1 MRQMRFYRPIMRR
14 IRDYNITK
22 KEWVLNGEMVISVA
36 DSRIRRGKYQN
47 DGSVF
52 YQIKPSRASELLKE
66 MLECGIVEPVS
77 GHGKGKYRFR
87 KEQGRDDGNFV
98 QAKQRREL
106 VERFLDDLIIPNQ
119 MASCYFIA
127 TTYWIFKHKH
137 LLKCEV

>member
-22 KEWVLNGEMVISVA
+22 KEWVLNGETVISVA

-77 GHGKGKYRFR
+77 GTEKESTDSGRSRAETMEISFR
-87 KEQGRDDGNFV
+87 LSRGAN
-98 QAKQRREL
+98 L
-106 VERFLDDLIIPNQ
+106 
-119 MASCYFIA
+119 
-127 TTYWIFKHKH
+127 
-137 LLKCEV
+137 